1 MSVAQMPDIFDL
13 DRMDKTHIYKYLA
26 FLLLFFMLVAC
37 GQRAAETAVSTP
49 AELTIIADG
58 DSQTINSSADTV
70 RAVLE
75 EAAIPLAAADEID
88 PPLFTPVTDGMSIR
102 ITRISDSLEVVERAI
117 PFDRKIIRNE
127 SMNADDP
134 DVIIQPGKAGLQE
147 ETVRIVYRDGLET
160 DRWVTQVTIVEPAQ
174 DEIVMTG
181 IGAGRSNINF
191 EGSLAYISDGT
202 AVILRG
208 LTAFPEQLN
217 TGDGLDGRVFSLSP
231 DGSHL
236 LYTRALT
243 DSVSFNN
250 GLWVVRTDRGA
261 QPHALG
267 VDNVLWADWDPS
279 SLMSIAYTTAIATNL
294 PPGWEA
300 NNDLWLGDVDK
311 TAVTT
316 FEPEQRIEAYPATY
330 GWWGGN
336 FAWSPEGRLIAY
348 SYADEVGLIDTEA
361 DEDED
366 NRLQLQS
373 FTEYNTLTDW
383 VWVPTLAWSPNGR
396 YLAFTT
402 HNSPDPQELQFDSWV
417 VDIENGAAAQFID
430 RVGMWGHLNWSP
442 SGEEVDQ
449 ILYLQAVDVQD
460 SLRSAYTLWVMD
472 QDGSNG
478 RQLYPPTNE
487 ISYFSIA
494 PDFMAWSPDGSQFTF
509 IYDDALYLFDRENET
524 VQRINQDDA
533 IIGNPSWAPYGIG
546 LEAPFI
552 PSDDF
557 DLPFIGPS

>member
-1 MSVAQMPDIFDL
+1 
-13 DRMDKTHIYKYLA
+13 
-26 FLLLFFMLVAC
+26 MLVAC
-37 GQRAAETAVSTP
+37 GQNGVETAVSIP
-49 AELTIIADG
+49 VQLTIIVDG
-58 DSQTINSSADTV
+58 ETQSVSSAADTV

-75 EAAIPLAAADEID
+75 EAAIPLAAADEIE
-88 PPLFTPVTDGMSIR
+88 PPLFTPVTDGMTIR
-102 ITRISDSLEVVERAI
+102 ITRISDSLEIVERSI
-117 PFDRKIIRNE
+117 PFDRKIVRNE

-134 DVIIQPGKAGLQE
+134 DVIIQAGKAGLQE

-160 DRWVTQVTIVEPAQ
+160 DRWVTQVTVVEPAQ

-202 AVILRG
+202 AVILHG
-208 LTAFPEQLN
+208 LTAFPEQIN

-231 DGSHL
+231 SGSHL

-243 DSVSFNN
+243 ASVSFNN
-250 GLWVVRTDRGA
+250 QLWVVGTERGA
-261 QPHALG
+261 RPYALG

-279 SLMSIAYTTAIATNL
+279 RPMAMAYTTAIATNL

-300 NNDLWLGDVDK
+300 NNDLWLGEIDETVVLK
-311 TAVTT
+311 TAVSE
-316 FEPEQRIEAYPATY
+316 FEPEQIIEAYPATY

-336 FAWSPEGRLIAY
+336 FAWSPAGRVIAY
-348 SYADEVGLIDTEA
+348 SYADEVGLIDTKARED
-361 DEDED
+361 DE

-396 YLAFTT
+396 YLAFTN
-402 HNSPDPQELQFDSWV
+402 HNHPDPEVTQFDSWI
-417 VDIENGAAAQFID
+417 VDTENGVAAQFID

-442 SGEEVDQ
+442 AGEEVDE
-449 ILYLQAVDVQD
+449 IFYLQAVDVQD

-494 PDFMAWSPDGSQFTF
+494 PDFMAWSPDGAQFTF
-509 IYDDALYLFDRENET
+509 IYDDALYLFDLENET
-524 VQRINQDDA
+524 AQRINQDDA
-533 IIGNPSWAPYGIG
+533 VIGSPTWSPYGVG
-546 LEAPFI
+546 LENPFVLPDEDDIPLTGPDRFI
-552 PSDDF
+552 P
-557 DLPFIGPS
+557 

>member
-1 MSVAQMPDIFDL
+1 MSGMC
-13 DRMDKTHIYKYLA
+13 KYNFCLREYGQKCLA
-26 FLLLFFMLVAC
+26 SLLLLLMLVAC
-37 GQRAAETAVSTP
+37 GQNTVETAVSVP
-49 AELTIIADG
+49 VDLTIIADG
-58 DSQTINSSADTV
+58 ETQTVSSEADTV
-70 RAVLE
+70 RVVLE
-75 EAAIPLAAADEID
+75 EVSIPLAAADEIE
-88 PPLFTPVTDGMSIR
+88 PPLFTPVTDGMTIR
-102 ITRISDSLEVVERAI
+102 IIRISDSLEIVERSI
-117 PFDRKIIRNE
+117 PFDRKIVRNE

-134 DVIIQPGKAGLQE
+134 DVIIQAGKAGLQE

-236 LYTRALT
+236 LYTRVLT

-250 GLWVVRTDRGA
+250 GLWVVRTERGA

-279 SLMSIAYTTAIATNL
+279 SPMAIAYTTAIATNL

-300 NNDLWLGDVDK
+300 NNDLWLGDVK
-311 TAVTT
+311 ETAVSD
-316 FEPEQRIEAYPATY
+316 FEPEQIIEAYPATY

-336 FAWSPEGRLIAY
+336 FAWSPEGRIIAY

-361 DEDED
+361 DEDEE
-366 NRLQLQS
+366 NRLKLQS

-396 YLAFTT
+396 YLAFTN
-402 HNSPDPQELQFDSWV
+402 HNNPDPEALQFDSWI
-417 VDIENGAAAQFID
+417 VDTENGVAAQFID

-442 SGEEVDQ
+442 AGEEVDE
-449 ILYLQAVDVQD
+449 IFYLQAVDVQD

-494 PDFMAWSPDGSQFTF
+494 PDFMAWSPNGRQFTF
-509 IYDDALYLFDRENET
+509 IYDDALYLFDLENET
-524 VQRINQDDA
+524 AQRINQDDA
-533 IIGNPSWAPYGIG
+533 TIGSPSWSPYGVGLDDPFVPTDDVDIPIG
-546 LEAPFI
+546 
-552 PSDDF
+552 SDRF
-557 DLPFIGPS
+557 TP